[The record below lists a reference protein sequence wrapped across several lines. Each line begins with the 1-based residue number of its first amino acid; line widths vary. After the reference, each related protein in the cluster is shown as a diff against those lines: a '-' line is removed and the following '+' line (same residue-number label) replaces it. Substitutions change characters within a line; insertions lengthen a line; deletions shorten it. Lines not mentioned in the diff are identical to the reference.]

1 MIPLF
6 HKGQMQAKT
15 NHDVKSKNSDY
26 LGGEVVNG
34 RAQGG

>member
-1 MIPLF
+1 
-6 HKGQMQAKT
+6 MQAKT
-15 NHDVKSKNSDY
+15 NCDVKSQNSDY